1 MVHIYDF
8 KKEEEEEE
16 RNDEVRK
23 HTHTHTVYLY
33 AIEKCVANA
42 QYAHMGMGHHNGEIK
57 A

>member
-1 MVHIYDF
+1 MHIYDF

-23 HTHTHTVYLY
+23 HTHTVYLY